1 MLKIF
6 STNKLASYI
15 ILVAITVII
24 IATFVFWGI
33 GPKDK
38 PQEAIVAQVNDEKI
52 YIEEFWRTYDNEYK
66 RISETGAK
74 KEDIEKLKLKDRVLN
89 LLVDR
94 AVLLIAAKE
103 EEIAATENELQDAII
118 NTAYFQR
125 NGVFDREVYT
135 RALRLNRMT
144 PQSFENMLREDL
156 IINKMTRLVGETAEL
171 SPEEV
176 KMLDSLGGENQEQ
189 LLEVFRSNKANLALK
204 AYVEGFKR
212 QLDIK
217 VNRDIIS

>member
-6 STNKLASYI
+6 SSNKLASYI

-38 PQEAIVAQVNDEKI
+38 PQEAIVAQVNNERI

-66 RISETGAK
+66 RLSETGAK
-74 KEDIEKLKLKDRVLN
+74 KEDIEKLKLKDRVLD

-94 AVLLIAAKE
+94 AVLLVAAKK
-103 EEIAATENELQDAII
+103 EEIAVTENELQDAII

-156 IINKMTRLVGETAEL
+156 IISKMTRLVGETAEL

>member
-6 STNKLASYI
+6 SSNKLASYI
-15 ILVAITVII
+15 ILVTITVII

-38 PQEAIVAQVNDEKI
+38 PHEAIVAQVNNEKI

-66 RISETGAK
+66 RLSETGAK
-74 KEDIEKLKLKDRVLN
+74 KEDIEKLKLKDRVLD

-94 AVLLIAAKE
+94 TVLLIAAKK
-103 EEIAATENELQDAII
+103 EEIAVTENELQDAII

-176 KMLDSLGGENQEQ
+176 KMLDSMGGENQAQ
-189 LLEVFRSNKANLALK
+189 LLEVFRSSKANLALK

>member
-6 STNKLASYI
+6 SSNKLASYI

-38 PQEAIVAQVNDEKI
+38 PQEAVVAQINNEKI

-66 RISETGAK
+66 RLSETGAK
-74 KEDIEKLKLKDRVLN
+74 KEDIEQLKLKDRVLE

-94 AVLLIAAKE
+94 AVLLIAAKK
-103 EEIAATENELQDAII
+103 EEIAVTENELQDAII

-171 SPEEV
+171 SPEDV

>member
-6 STNKLASYI
+6 SSNKLASYI

-33 GPKDK
+33 GPKDT
-38 PQEAIVAQVNDEKI
+38 PQEAVVAQINDEKI
-52 YIEEFWRTYDNEYK
+52 FIEEFWRAYDNEYK

-74 KEDIEKLKLKDRVLN
+74 KEDIEKLKLKDRVLE

-94 AVLLIAAKE
+94 TVLLIAANKGK
-103 EEIAATENELQDAII
+103 ISVTENELQDAII

-156 IINKMTRLVGETAEL
+156 MINKMTRLVGETAEL

>member
-6 STNKLASYI
+6 SSNKLASYI
-15 ILVAITVII
+15 ILVVITVII

-33 GPKDK
+33 GPKDQ
-38 PQEAIVAQVNDEKI
+38 PQEAVVAQINNEKI
-52 YIEEFWRTYDNEYK
+52 FIEEFWRTYDNEYK

-74 KEDIEKLKLKDRVLN
+74 KEDIEKLKLKDRVLD

-94 AVLLIAAKE
+94 AVLLIAAKK
-103 EEIAATENELQDAII
+103 EEIAVTENELQDAIM
-118 NTAYFQR
+118 NTTYFQR

-176 KMLDSLGGENQEQ
+176 KMLDSIGGENQEQ

>member
-6 STNKLASYI
+6 SSNKLASYI

-38 PQEAIVAQVNDEKI
+38 PQEAIVAQVNNERI

-66 RISETGAK
+66 RLSETGAK
-74 KEDIEKLKLKDRVLN
+74 KEDIEKLKLKDRVLD

-94 AVLLIAAKE
+94 AVLLIAAKK
-103 EEIAATENELQDAII
+103 EEIAVTENELQDAII

>member
-1 MLKIF
+1 MLKIL
-6 STNKLASYI
+6 SSNKLASYI

-38 PQEAIVAQVNDEKI
+38 PQEAVVAQINNEKI

-94 AVLLIAAKE
+94 AVLLIAAKKG
-103 EEIAATENELQDAII
+103 EIAVTENELQDAIT
-118 NTAYFQR
+118 NTTYFQR

-171 SPEEV
+171 SQEEV
-176 KMLDSLGGENQEQ
+176 KVLDSIGGGNQEQ
-189 LLEVFRSNKANLALK
+189 LLEVFRSNKTNLAVK

-217 VNRDIIS
+217 INRDIIS

>member
-6 STNKLASYI
+6 SSNKLASYI

-33 GPKDK
+33 GPKDQ
-38 PQEAIVAQVNDEKI
+38 PQTAILAQINNEKI
-52 YIEEFWRTYDNEYK
+52 HIEEFWRAYDNEYK

-74 KEDIEKLKLKDRVLN
+74 KEDIEKLNLKDRVLN

-94 AVLLIAAKE
+94 AVLLIAAKKGK
-103 EEIAATENELQDAII
+103 ISVTDNELQDAII
-118 NTAYFQR
+118 NTAYFQK

-135 RALRLNRMT
+135 RALSINRLT
-144 PQSFENMLREDL
+144 PQSFENMIKEDL
-156 IINKMTRLVGETAEL
+156 IISKMTRLAGETAEL

-176 KMLDSLGGENQEQ
+176 KMLDSISGGNQEQ
-189 LLEVFRSNKANLALK
+189 LYEIFRSNKANLAVK
-204 AYVEGFKR
+204 AYIEGFKR

-217 VNRDIIS
+217 INRDIIS

>member
-6 STNKLASYI
+6 SSNKLASYI
-15 ILVAITVII
+15 ILVVITVII

-33 GPKDK
+33 GPKDQ
-38 PQEAIVAQVNDEKI
+38 PQEAVVAQINNEKI
-52 YIEEFWRTYDNEYK
+52 FIEEFWRTYDNEYK

-74 KEDIEKLKLKDRVLN
+74 KEDIEKLKLKDRVLD

-94 AVLLIAAKE
+94 AVLLIAAKK
-103 EEIAATENELQDAII
+103 EEIAVTENELQDVII

-176 KMLDSLGGENQEQ
+176 KMLDSIGGENQEQ